1 MNPELGKDLNFN
13 QTPGPRKI
21 TIENIQGSVFSI
33 KLPQGRQKLVFLE
46 REKGLS
52 HTVLVFEAVLVSR
65 GWCRMLEA
73 AGCGTP

>member
-65 GWCRMLEA
+65 GCCRMLEA